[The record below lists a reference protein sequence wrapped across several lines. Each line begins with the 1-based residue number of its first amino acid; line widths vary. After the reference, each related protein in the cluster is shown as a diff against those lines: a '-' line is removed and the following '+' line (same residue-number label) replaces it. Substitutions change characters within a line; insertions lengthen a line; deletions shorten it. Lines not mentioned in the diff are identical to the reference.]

1 MKKKLAWR
9 IPLDIVLVLL
19 FTTVFSKNVISL
31 MYHEV
36 VGLVL
41 FALIILHLFLNSAWI
56 KGVCAKL
63 FDKKLPKKTRVT
75 IGVDILLLISFLL
88 IIVSGILIS
97 KKIFSFGLKAPWIV
111 IHFFCTALM
120 IILIG
125 VHIGLHWGYLKQKLP
140 KPPKMVALV
149 LTVVICVFGV
159 YSMFTSSFGTWLSR
173 PFVKFEGHGEQQEES
188 AVEAQR
194 GAEQSADRGAP
205 TVEKAEGQPE
215 ENWQGDAAAQSE
227 TSGQRGG
234 HEQQPFSLVRL
245 LTQIATYFSILYAI
259 GKVTNLVDESAWK
272 KRAVPA

>member
-56 KGVCAKL
+56 KGVCMKL
-63 FDKKLPKKTRVT
+63 FDKKLPKKTRIT

-88 IIVSGILIS
+88 IIISGVLIS

-120 IILIG
+120 IVLIG
-125 VHIGLHWGYLKQKLP
+125 IHIGLHWGYLKQKLP
-140 KPPKMVALV
+140 KLPKAVALV
-149 LTVVICVFGV
+149 PTVVICVFGV

-173 PFVKFEGHGEQQEES
+173 PFVKFEGHVEEQAES
-188 AVEAQR
+188 
-194 GAEQSADRGAP
+194 GAEGQHGAEHSADRGAP